1 MLVCFSTIDSHKFM
15 ETQTPEAKISVEQR
29 GHILLIGLNRPAK
42 RNAFDVQML
51 NELADAYT
59 KLENTDEI
67 RCGVLFAHGE
77 MFTAGLD
84 LASVAPK
91 VIEGGGVLKFDED
104 SIDPLNL
111 SRARKKPVVV
121 AVNGKCL
128 TIGIELILAA
138 DICVAS
144 ENATFAQIEIKRGIF
159 PFGGATLRFP
169 ERAGWGNAMRWLLTG
184 DEFDANEAYR
194 IGLVQEIVENGKQIE
209 KAIEIAERI
218 AKQAPLGVYATIESA
233 RKLQK
238 EGFESAKKHLTPQIL
253 ELFSSEDAK
262 EGVQSF
268 IERREGN
275 FKGK

>member
-1 MLVCFSTIDSHKFM
+1 MKTQKEESRIST
-15 ETQTPEAKISVEQR
+15 EQR

-42 RNAFDVQML
+42 RNAFDNQML
-51 NELADAYT
+51 AELAAAYA
-59 KLENTDEI
+59 KLEDDENL

-84 LASVAPK
+84 LANVAPTVVDK
-91 VIEGGGVLKFDED
+91 GVLTFEKDA
-104 SIDPLNL
+104 IDPLNIY
-111 SRARKKPVVV
+111 SERERTKPMVV

-128 TIGIELILAA
+128 TVGIELILAA
-138 DICVAS
+138 EICIAA
-144 ENATFAQIEIKRGIF
+144 ENAAFAQIEIKRGIF

-184 DEFDANEAYR
+184 DEFDAKEALR
-194 IGLVQEIVENGKQIE
+194 IGLAQEVVTTE
-209 KAIEIAERI
+209 KVLDRAIEIAETI
-218 AKQAPLGVYATIESA
+218 AKQAPLGVQATIKSA
-233 RKLQK
+233 RKMQS
-238 EGFESAKKHLTPQIL
+238 EGFEAAKKHLQPQIL
-253 ELFSSEDAK
+253 ELFQSEDAK

>member
-1 MLVCFSTIDSHKFM
+1 M
-15 ETQTPEAKISVEQR
+15 ETQESKISVEQR

-42 RNAFDVQML
+42 RNAFDIQML

-59 KLENTDEI
+59 KLENSDEL
-67 RCGVLFAHGE
+67 RCGVLHAHGE

-84 LASVAPK
+84 LANVAPEVAK
-91 VIEGGGVLKFDED
+91 SNGVLKFGED
-104 SIDPLNL
+104 SIDPLNIWNQ
-111 SRARKKPVVV
+111 RTKPVVV
-121 AVNGKCL
+121 AVAGKCL

-138 DICVAS
+138 DIAIAA

-194 IGLVQEIVENGKQIE
+194 IGLVQEIVENGKELE
-209 KAIEIAERI
+209 KAVEIAERI
-218 AKQAPLGVYATIESA
+218 AKQAPLGVYATLKSS
-233 RKLQK
+233 RKIQQ
-238 EGFESAKKHLTPQIL
+238 EGYESAKNDLQPQII
-253 ELFSSEDAK
+253 ELFNSEDAK

-268 IERREGN
+268 LERRDGN
-275 FKGK
+275 FKGR

>member
-1 MLVCFSTIDSHKFM
+1 MNNSNESR
-15 ETQTPEAKISVEQR
+15 ISVEQR

-42 RNAFDVQML
+42 RNAFDIQML

-59 KLENTDEI
+59 RLENSDDI
-67 RCGVLFAHGE
+67 RCAVLFAHGE

-84 LASVAPK
+84 LANVAPEVLK
-91 VIEGGGVLKFDED
+91 SNGVLKFDAD

-111 SRARKKPVVV
+111 YSERTKPVVV

-128 TIGIELILAA
+128 TVGIELILAA
-138 DICVAS
+138 DICVAA

-169 ERAGWGNAMRWLLTG
+169 ERSGWGNAMRWLLTG
-184 DEFDANEAYR
+184 DEFDANEALR
-194 IGLVQEIVENGKQIE
+194 IGLVQEVVENE
-209 KAIEIAERI
+209 KVLDKAVEIAERI
-218 AKQAPLGVYATIESA
+218 AKQAPLGVYATIKSA

-238 EGFESAKKHLTPQIL
+238 EGFEAAKNDLQPQIL
-253 ELFSSEDAK
+253 ELFKSADAK

-268 IERREGN
+268 IERRDGN
-275 FKGK
+275 FSGK

>member
-1 MLVCFSTIDSHKFM
+1 M
-15 ETQTPEAKISVEQR
+15 ETQESKISVEQR

-42 RNAFDVQML
+42 RNAFDIQML

-59 KLENTDEI
+59 RLENSEDV
-67 RCGVLFAHGE
+67 RCAVLFAHGE

-84 LASVAPK
+84 LANVAPEVTK
-91 VIEGGGVLKFDED
+91 SNGVLKFDKD

-111 SRARKKPVVV
+111 YSERTKPVVV
-121 AVNGKCL
+121 AVSGKCL
-128 TIGIELILAA
+128 TVGIELILAA
-138 DICVAS
+138 DICVAA

-169 ERAGWGNAMRWLLTG
+169 ERSGWGNAMRWLLTG

-194 IGLVQEIVENGKQIE
+194 IGLIQEIVENGKQLD
-209 KAIEIAERI
+209 KAVEIAETI
-218 AKQAPLGVYATIESA
+218 AKQAPLGVYATIKSS
-233 RKLQK
+233 RKLQN
-238 EGFESAKKHLTPQIL
+238 EGFDAAKNALQPQIL
-253 ELFSSEDAK
+253 ELFNSKDAK

-275 FKGK
+275 FSGK